1 MSSKAKPTGIDP
13 RPTYHVGITLFVETE
28 MKGNSPQEVEAML
41 RHKLRTFA
49 ALNPDLLVREGKQKA
64 DGSYDLRDLP

>member
-1 MSSKAKPTGIDP
+1 MSKQHQPKAVDP

-28 MKGNSPQEVEAML
+28 MKGNSPQQVEATL

-49 ALNPDLLVREGKQKA
+49 ALNPDLLIREGKQRT
-64 DGSYDLRDLP
+64 DGSYDLKDLP

>member
-1 MSSKAKPTGIDP
+1 MSNKTKQKDIDP

-49 ALNPDLLVREGKQKA
+49 ALNPDLLVREGKQKP
-64 DGSYDLRDLP
+64 DGSYDLKDLP

>member
-1 MSSKAKPTGIDP
+1 MSSKAKPKGIEL

-28 MKGNSPQEVEAML
+28 MKGNSPWQVEEML

-49 ALNPDLLVREGKQKA
+49 ALNPDLLVREGLQKK
-64 DGSYDLRDLP
+64 DGTYLLKDLP

>member
-28 MKGNSPQEVEAML
+28 MKGNSPQEVEAIL

-49 ALNPDLLVREGKQKA
+49 VLNPDLLVREGKQKP